1 MSHRL
6 RSYVPRRDAGGQSM
20 VEFIIAAPVLLFL
33 ILSIVQFVLLYR
45 IKATLDYAALEAAR
59 AGAVHGASK
68 KEMKEALIRGMVP
81 LFAHKTSATE
91 LETAY
96 FTRAMPELG
105 TFGKIEVINPTK
117 AAWNEH
123 KEKQYNGEY
132 ALPNDSLAFRSD
144 RVGRSGVNVQDA
156 NILKIRVTYD
166 APLVVPFVSWV
177 LGGKSEYLKAGTFE
191 SSPLNT
197 FTDRL
202 RIESYAIVRMQSPI
216 YERNNLDH

>member
-1 MSHRL
+1 
-6 RSYVPRRDAGGQSM
+6 M
-20 VEFIIAAPVLLFL
+20 VEFIIAAPVLMFL

-59 AGAVHGASK
+59 AGAVHGADK
-68 KEMKEALIRGMVP
+68 GEMQKALARGMTP
-81 LFAHKTSATE
+81 LFAHKTTPLE
-91 LETAY
+91 LERAY
-96 FTRAMPELG
+96 AEARGKL
-105 TFGKIEVINPTK
+105 FGFSKIEVINPTK

-123 KEKQYNGEY
+123 KERQYKGEY
-132 ALPNDSLAFRSD
+132 ALPNDSLAYRSD
-144 RVGRSGVNVQDA
+144 SVGRSGVSVQDA

-177 LGGKSEYLKAGTFE
+177 LKGKSEYLQTGTFE
-191 SSPLNT
+191 TSPLNT

>member
-1 MSHRL
+1 MNPRL

-59 AGAVHGASK
+59 AGAVHGADK
-68 KEMKEALIRGMVP
+68 DAMKEGLARGMTP
-81 LFAHKTSATE
+81 LFAHKTSLTE
-91 LETAY
+91 LETA
-96 FTRAMPELG
+96 FFKSRTEMAL
-105 TFGKIEVINPTK
+105 FGKVEVINPTR

-123 KEKQYNGEY
+123 KEKQYDGQY
-132 ALPNDSLAFRSD
+132 ALPNDSLAFRGD

-156 NILKIRVTYD
+156 NILKIRVTYQ

-177 LGGKSEYLKAGTFE
+177 LRGKSDYLKAGTFE
-191 SSPLNT
+191 GSPLNAIT
-197 FTDRL
+197 NRL
-202 RIESYAIVRMQSPI
+202 PIESYAIVRMQSPI
-216 YERNNLDH
+216 RERSNLDH

>member
-1 MSHRL
+1 MNPRL
-6 RSYVPRRDAGGQSM
+6 RPYAPRRDASGQSM

-59 AGAVHGASK
+59 AGAVHGADK
-68 KEMKEALIRGMVP
+68 GEMKNGLARGMTP
-81 LFAHKTSATE
+81 LFAHKTSMTE

-96 FTRAMPELG
+96 LKSKAEMAL
-105 TFGKIEVINPTK
+105 FGKVEVINPTRS
-117 AAWNEH
+117 AWNEH
-123 KEKQYNGEY
+123 KEKQYNGKY

-144 RVGRSGVNVQDA
+144 SVGRSGVSVQDA

-177 LGGKSEYLKAGTFE
+177 LRGKSDYLKSGTFE
-191 SSPLNT
+191 GSPLTPITN
-197 FTDRL
+197 RL
-202 RIESYAIVRMQSPI
+202 PIESYAIVRMQSPI
-216 YERNNLDH
+216 YETRNLDH